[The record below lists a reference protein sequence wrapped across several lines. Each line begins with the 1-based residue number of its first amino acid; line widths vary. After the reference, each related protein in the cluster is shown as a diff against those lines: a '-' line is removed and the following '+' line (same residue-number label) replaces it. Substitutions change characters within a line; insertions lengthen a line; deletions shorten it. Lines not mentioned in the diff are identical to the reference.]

1 MKIAVIGTGYVGLVQ
16 GVILAEFG
24 MNVICVDL
32 EQNKIDSLNKGI
44 VPIYEPGLKEI
55 MDKNV
60 EAGRLKFTTEV
71 SSAIKDSQVI
81 FIAVGTPPQEDG
93 SADLKHVIS
102 VAKDIGQNL
111 DDYKVVI
118 NKSTVPVGTG
128 ELVKNTISHELN
140 LRATNIDF
148 DVASNPEFLQE
159 GKAVQGCLNPDRVVL
174 GVESNR
180 ALDILNKVYHALRVR
195 QVPFIVTDIKSAE
208 MIKYASNAFLA
219 VKISFINEMSRLA
232 ETVGANTSD
241 IAYGMG
247 LDARIAPEFLQCGPG
262 YGGSCFPKD
271 TLAIVNIAKKNN
283 ESLKIIEAAIE
294 ANVLQKQHMIQ
305 KIITNM
311 GDLTNK
317 KITVLGLSF
326 KPDTD
331 DMRDAPALD
340 IIPALIK
347 NGATIHTYCPQG
359 MRETKWRLSEYA
371 DRITYFDNEY
381 SACENADALVI
392 MTQWNQFSI
401 LDLDKIKHGMR
412 DNYLFD
418 LRNIFVTDNN
428 VRNIFKY
435 FPVGQK

>member
-148 DVASNPEFLQE
+148 DLASNPEFLQE

-195 QVPFIVTDIKSAE
+195 QVPFVVTDIKSAE

-232 ETVGANTSD
+232 ETVGANTYD

-294 ANVLQKQHMIQ
+294 ANH
-305 KIITNM
+305 
-311 GDLTNK
+311 
-317 KITVLGLSF
+317 
-326 KPDTD
+326 
-331 DMRDAPALD
+331 
-340 IIPALIK
+340 
-347 NGATIHTYCPQG
+347 Y
-359 MRETKWRLSEYA
+359 
-371 DRITYFDNEY
+371 
-381 SACENADALVI
+381 
-392 MTQWNQFSI
+392 
-401 LDLDKIKHGMR
+401 
-412 DNYLFD
+412 
-418 LRNIFVTDNN
+418 
-428 VRNIFKY
+428 
-435 FPVGQK
+435 

>member
-24 MNVICVDL
+24 MDVVCADL
-32 EQNKIDSLNKGI
+32 EHKKIDSLNNGI

-60 EAGRLKFTTEV
+60 DAGRLSFTTDV
-71 SSAIKDSQVI
+71 SNAIKDSQVI

-93 SADLKHVIS
+93 SADLKHVIT
-102 VAKDIGQNL
+102 VASDIGKNING
-111 DDYKVVI
+111 YKVVI

-128 ELVKNTISHELN
+128 EIVKSTINNELILRDSHLE
-140 LRATNIDF
+140 F
-148 DVASNPEFLQE
+148 DVVSNPEFLQE

-174 GVESNR
+174 GVESIR
-180 ALDILNKVYHALRVR
+180 ALDIVNKVYHALKVK
-195 QVPFIVTDIKSAE
+195 QVPFVVTDIKSAE

-219 VKISFINEMSRLA
+219 VKISFINEISRLA

-247 LDARIAPEFLQCGPG
+247 LDARIAPGFLQCGPG

-271 TLAIVNIAKKNN
+271 TLAIVNIAKNN
-283 ESLKIIEAAIE
+283 SQSLKIIEAAIE
-294 ANVLQKQHMIQ
+294 ANVLQKQYMIQ

-311 GDLTNK
+311 GELTNK
-317 KITVLGLSF
+317 KITIQGLSF
-326 KPDTD
+326 KPDKD

-347 NGATIHTYCPQG
+347 NGAIIQTYCPQG
-359 MRETKWRLSEYA
+359 MKETKWRLSEFS
-371 DRITYFDNEY
+371 DKITYFNDAY
-381 SACENADALVI
+381 SACDESDALVI
-392 MTQWNQFSI
+392 MTEWSQFGV
-401 LDLDKIKHGMR
+401 LDLDKIKNKMR
-412 DNYLFD
+412 NNILFD
-418 LRNIFVTDNN
+418 LRNIFVSDNN
-428 VRNIFKY
+428 VRKLFKY